1 MKWTRITESSKIICN
16 PPTVLNMF
24 YVQATAYRTVM
35 VDRNYNLIW
44 SLGGQATFKLCHKLE
59 RDVNVTDHP

>member
-16 PPTVLNMF
+16 PQTVLNIF
-24 YVQATAYRTVM
+24 YVQAIVYRTVM